1 MDVSTV
7 VGPQS
12 EKPAYDKMDLP
23 AAGQQ
28 RIEKLA
34 ENISKIKM
42 RQQKFAEEPMPESET
57 KIQQLEQRI
66 TKIHNVAKPEEIKSS
81 AVIIEDMLY
90 LYGTDFMSTDEINL
104 YMFSFPDMKVRWI
117 NDSSCTL
124 KFNSNEEAAKA
135 YHQFSVKPV

>member
-1 MDVSTV
+1 MD
-7 VGPQS
+7 
-12 EKPAYDKMDLP
+12 MP

-28 RIEKLA
+28 KVERIA

-42 RQQKFAEEPMPESET
+42 RQQKFAEQPMPEAET

-66 TKIHNVAKPEEIKSS
+66 TKIHNVEKPEEIKSS
-81 AVIIEDMLY
+81 AIIKEDTLY

-104 YMFSFPDMKVRWI
+104 YMMQFPDMKVQWI

-124 KFNSNEEAAKA
+124 KFKSNEEAAEA
-135 YHQFSVKPV
+135 YHKFSVKPV